1 MIDAILRWSLS
12 HRLVVLVAAAMML
25 LWGAYTTARMP
36 VDVFPDLTAPTVT
49 VITEGH
55 GMAPEELEVRVTF
68 PIESTLNGAPG
79 VRRVRS
85 ATGVGISIIYAEFD
99 WGTDVFRAR
108 QIVSEKLQ
116 LVRDTLPA
124 EVEAPVLAP
133 ISSIMGEILFLAVTT
148 QEQGTPMQARTFA
161 DFTLRRRL
169 LSIAGVSQVI
179 VTGGERKQF
188 EVVLRPERLAAYRI
202 TVDEVVR
209 ALAETNASVSAGF
222 INQGGQEYLVHGVG
236 RVRTPEDVGE
246 TLVVQRGEQP
256 ILIRQLGEVRTGA
269 ALRRGEGSYSGSPA
283 VIVGIQKQ
291 PGANT
296 LDLTRRIDQ
305 ELDEI
310 AHTMPPGLH
319 IQRNVFRQAGFIEV
333 AVHNVFAALRECV
346 FLVLL
351 IVLAFLA
358 SGRAS
363 AITIVAIPL
372 SLTTAVFALSAFGAT
387 LNTMTLGGMAIAVGE
402 LVDDAVIDVENVV
415 RRLRENA
422 AAPAAQRQ
430 TALSVVLAASRE
442 IRSSI
447 VFATLVVVLVFL
459 PLFFLSGVEGRLLSP
474 LGVAYVVSLAASLFV
489 AVTVTPVLCSFLLP
503 GAKVVSGAH
512 EPRVAVWLKRHYAP
526 LLAGAMRHR
535 RVVATVSFALLA
547 AAGAGL
553 AFSGRSFLPDF
564 REGTLTI
571 AAVTLPGT
579 SLSESDAM
587 GRRIEQILLRH
598 PEVVS
603 IGRRTGRAE
612 LDEHAQGVNAA
623 ELDVSLRETDRSRDA
638 FLTELRRDFSLIP
651 GMNITIGQPIG
662 HRIDHMLSGTRASI
676 AVKIFGDDIAELRR
690 LGAQVEE
697 VMRGITG
704 VVDLAREQQ
713 SDIPFL
719 RVRFDRAAL
728 ARHGLRI
735 TEVERAVAVAS
746 GVHVVSQ
753 VLEGQAVFDLV
764 LRTDPRCIQSTEELA
779 DLLVTTPSGAFV
791 PLHALASIQG
801 DRGPNEISRENVQ
814 RKLVVS
820 CNVAGRDVGSVV
832 SDIRSALG
840 SAVTLPSGYR
850 VAYGGQFES
859 AEGATR
865 TLMLLGLACLVGMLG
880 LLYSAFGSVRD
891 AVLVMVNLPL
901 ALIGGAVGVFLQG
914 GVLSVASLVGFITLF
929 GIATRNGIMLIS
941 HIRHLMHEEG
951 VQALEEAVM
960 RGANERLVPILMT
973 ALAAGLGLV
982 PLAISGGQPGSEIQA
997 PMAIVILCGLLSST
1011 ALNMFVVP
1019 ALYQRF
1025 GALARQGPKS
1035 IVGGVVGG
1043 SSAVNLTLQEP

>member
-1 MIDAILRWSLS
+1 VIDAILRWSLS
-12 HRLVVLVAAAMML
+12 HRLAVLAIAAVML
-25 LWGAYTTARMP
+25 VWGAYTTSRMP

-55 GMAPEELEVRVTF
+55 GMAPEELETRVTF
-68 PIESTLNGAPG
+68 PIESSLNGAPG

-133 ISSIMGEILFLAVTT
+133 ISSIMGEILFLAVTSND
-148 QEQGTPMQARTFA
+148 QATPMDARTFA
-161 DFTLRRRL
+161 DFALRRRL
-169 LSIAGVSQVI
+169 LAVPGVSQVI
-179 VTGGERKQF
+179 VTGGERRQF
-188 EVVLRPERLAAYRI
+188 EVVLRPERLSAYGL
-202 TVDEVVR
+202 TVDQVVR
-209 ALAETNASVSAGF
+209 ALEETNASVSAGF

-246 TLVVQRGEQP
+246 TLVVQRGEEP
-256 ILIRQLGEVRTGA
+256 VLIRHLGDVRMGA
-269 ALRRGEGSYSGSPA
+269 ALRRGEGSYGGNSA
-283 VIVGIQKQ
+283 VVVGIQKQ

-296 LDLTRRIDQ
+296 LELTERIDR
-305 ELDEI
+305 ELDQLSR
-310 AHTMPPGLH
+310 TMPPGLG
-319 IQRNVFRQAGFIEV
+319 IQRNVFRQAEFIEV
-333 AVHNVFAALRECV
+333 AVHNVLAALRDGV
-346 FLVLL
+346 ILVLL

-372 SLTTAVFALSAFGAT
+372 SLVTAVFALSAFGAT

-415 RRLRENA
+415 RRLRQNA
-422 AAPAAQRQ
+422 LMPPDERKAP
-430 TALSVVLAASRE
+430 LSVVLAASRE

-459 PLFFLSGVEGRLLSP
+459 PLFFLSGVEGRLLAP
-474 LGVAYVVSLAASLFV
+474 LGVAYVVSLAASLFI

-503 GAKVVSGAH
+503 GSKAVSKAH
-512 EPRVAVWLKRHYAP
+512 EPRFAVWLKRRYAP
-526 LLAGAMRHR
+526 LLEGAIQHWRT
-535 RVVATVSFALLA
+535 VAAVSFALLLTA
-547 AAGAGL
+547 AVGL
-553 AFSGRSFLPDF
+553 AFSGRSFLPEF

-579 SLSESDAM
+579 SLAESDAM

-603 IGRRTGRAE
+603 VARRTGRAE

-623 ELDVSLRETDRSRDA
+623 ELDVSLREGKRPRED
-638 FLTELRRDFSLIP
+638 FLEALRREFSMLP

-676 AVKIFGDDIAELRR
+676 AVKIFGDDLTELRR
-690 LGAQVEE
+690 LGTQVEST
-697 VMRGITG
+697 MRGVPG

-719 RVRFDRAAL
+719 RVRFDRSAI
-728 ARHGLRI
+728 ARHGMRI
-735 TEVERAVAVAS
+735 ADVGRALEIAS

-753 VLEGQAVFDLV
+753 VMEGQAVFDLV
-764 LRTDPRCIQSTEELA
+764 VRTDPRRVQSIEELE
-779 DLLVTTPSGAFV
+779 DVLVTTPTGARV
-791 PLHALASIQG
+791 PLHALANIQR
-801 DRGPNEISRENVQ
+801 DRGPNEIGRENVQ

-832 SDIRSALG
+832 RDIQT
-840 SAVTLPSGYR
+840 AVERQVSMPSGYR
-850 VAYGGQFES
+850 VVYGGQFES

-865 TLMLLGLACLVGMLG
+865 TLGLLGIACLVGMLG
-880 LLYSAFGSVRD
+880 LLYTAFGSVRD
-891 AVLVMVNLPL
+891 AVLVMANLPL
-901 ALIGGAVGVFLQG
+901 ALIGGAAGVFLQG

-929 GIATRNGIMLIS
+929 GIATRNGIMLVS
-941 HIRHLMHEEG
+941 HIRHLVQEEG
-951 VQALEEAVM
+951 VKDLDEAVR

-982 PLAISGGQPGSEIQA
+982 PLALSAGEPGSEIQA
-997 PMAIVILCGLLSST
+997 PMAIVILFGLLSST

-1019 ALYQRF
+1019 ALYRQF
-1025 GALARQGPKS
+1025 GALAREARVPETE
-1035 IVGGVVGG
+1035 
-1043 SSAVNLTLQEP
+1043 APAEAT